1 MSTSSSH
8 LPPNVYQLY
17 RCIGHEAGDNL
28 IKILTPKGEAFFNYY
43 IDTVIKVH
51 KDPVAYKSILN
62 QILDYSLMC
71 E

>member
-1 MSTSSSH
+1 MSTT
-8 LPPNVYQLY
+8 LPPRVYQLY
-17 RCIGHEAGDNL
+17 QCIGHEAGNN
-28 IKILTPKGEAFFNYY
+28 IVRILSSKEAPFFNYY
-43 IDTVIKVH
+43 IDTIIRVH